1 MPRLGAATAGRR
13 AERSRH
19 QAEAIIRLQT
29 RTALTILTL
38 AQGVIA
44 LAGAGRA
51 YAQEPEPV
59 RLSGYVRV
67 AENDEVI
74 RAARLDITE
83 RGLIIGT
90 NRFGFYS
97 IELPPGRYSIR
108 VASLGYEPVTEVVDL
123 QETMSLDFALPL
135 RPVVV
140 SELTVTADREPPDL
154 DPESMDMSVIRL
166 DVPTLSELPL
176 ILGEADPVR
185 TLTLYP
191 GISTANDA
199 TTAINVRGGAGD
211 ENLIRLDDSEVFNP
225 AHAIGLF
232 STFNSDAVG
241 DVTLYKGGIPARY
254 GGRLSSVLEVHQRE
268 GNSREFEGAATIGL
282 LSSRLSLQGPLFDG
296 RGSWLVAGRRTYA
309 DLFLGL
315 SSDPSI
321 QESTAYFY
329 DLNAKANARYGATG
343 QVMLSGYAGRDRLRI
358 GETASAGW
366 GNVTGTLRWNHVFGS
381 VFSHLTLTYSDY
393 DYHLQSS
400 FDARAASLDAGIS
413 NLSLNIDESWDLS
426 PRDRLQFGAG
436 VRSYEIH
443 PGDINPGEGSAV
455 VPQKF
460 ESRKGLAPEAYV
472 EHETELGPLG
482 VRYGVRAS
490 GFLRRGEETV
500 YHYEGDA
507 PVVYRPEFGRYDR
520 GVVADSTRYGR
531 GETVVS
537 YWGLEPRLGLRLGLT
552 DVSSLKASY
561 SRTRQH
567 VRLVTNTNSPTPLDL
582 WDPVGPYV
590 EPQVADQFALGY
602 VTTLSRGL
610 YALSGEVY
618 YKRARHLI
626 DYVDGA
632 DIFITRHLE
641 TLLLEG
647 EGRGYGLEFLVRR
660 TRGRLTGWASYTLA
674 RSDQRT
680 PGLTPE
686 DPGINGG
693 AWYPSPYDRTHDF
706 ALTGLYRLN
715 EDWSLGANFIFATGV
730 PTTFPVARYRFA
742 SLILG
747 EYGPRNAERLPD
759 YHRLDV
765 SATRRWGRGELQF
778 GLFNVYNRFNAQAIA
793 FRQNRDSPLVTEAVE
808 TAVFGLVPSISY
820 RWNF

>member
-1 MPRLGAATAGRR
+1 MTVRIRRPGRSLGLSKGLRTRLPAPIIALVLPALATAAAGP
-13 AERSRH
+13 A
-19 QAEAIIRLQT
+19 QAQDIES
-29 RTALTILTL
+29 
-38 AQGVIA
+38 
-44 LAGAGRA
+44 
-51 YAQEPEPV
+51 V
-59 RLSGYVRV
+59 RLSGYVRS
-67 AENDEVI
+67 AANDEVV
-74 RAARLDITE
+74 RVARLEIVE
-83 RGLIIGT
+83 RDVSIPT

-97 IELPPGRYSIR
+97 IELAPGSYTIR
-108 VASLGYEPVTEVVDL
+108 VSALGYETVTSNLDL
-123 QETMSLDFALPL
+123 ETTTSLDFALPL
-135 RPVVV
+135 RPVAV
-140 SELTVTADREPPDL
+140 SELTVTTDREPPDL
-154 DPESMDMSVIRL
+154 DPGSVDMSIIRL
-166 DVPTLSELPL
+166 DVPAISELPVV
-176 ILGEADPVR
+176 LGEADPIR
-185 TLTLYP
+185 TMTLYP

-254 GGRLSSVLEVHQRE
+254 GGRLSSVLEIHQRE

-358 GETASAGW
+358 GNTASAGW
-366 GNVTGTLRWNHVFGS
+366 GNATGTLRWNHVFGS

-393 DYHLQSS
+393 DYHLQNS
-400 FDARAASLDAGIS
+400 FDARAASLDAGIR
-413 NLSLNIDESWDLS
+413 NLSLSIDESWDPS
-426 PRDRLQFGAG
+426 PRDRLQFGVG
-436 VRSYEIH
+436 IRSYEIQ
-443 PGDINPGEGSAV
+443 PGDISPGEGSAV
-455 VPQKF
+455 VLQEF
-460 ESRKGLAPEAYV
+460 ESRKGLAPEAYI
-472 EHETELGPLG
+472 EHETEIGPLG
-482 VRYGVRAS
+482 VRYGVRGS

-500 YHYEGDA
+500 YRYEGDA
-507 PVVYRPEFGRYDR
+507 PVVYRPEFGRYEQGAIR
-520 GVVADSTRYGR
+520 DSTRYGR
-531 GETVVS
+531 GETIAS
-537 YWGLEPRLGLRLGLT
+537 YWGLEPRLGLRLGLN
-552 DVSSLKASY
+552 DASSLKASY
-561 SRTRQH
+561 SRTRQYL
-567 VRLVTNTNSPTPLDL
+567 RLVTNTNSPTPLDL

-590 EPQVADQFALGY
+590 EPQVADQFAFGH

-610 YALSGEVY
+610 YALSTEVY
-618 YKRARHLI
+618 YKNARHLI

-632 DIFITRHLE
+632 DIFISRRLE

-647 EGRGYGLEFLVRR
+647 EGRGYGFEVLLRK

-674 RSDQRT
+674 RSEQRT

-706 ALTGLYRLN
+706 ALTGLYRLS
-715 EDWSLGANFIFATGV
+715 EDWSLGANFIFATGL

-742 SLILG
+742 SLTLG
-747 EYGPRNAERLPD
+747 EYGPRNAERLPP

-765 SATRRWGRGELQF
+765 SATKRWGRGELQF
-778 GLFNVYNRFNAQAIA
+778 GLFNVYNRFNAQALA
-793 FRQNRDSPLVTEAVE
+793 FRQNEDSPLVTEAVE

>member
-1 MPRLGAATAGRR
+1 M
-13 AERSRH
+13 
-19 QAEAIIRLQT
+19 
-29 RTALTILTL
+29 
-38 AQGVIA
+38 
-44 LAGAGRA
+44 
-51 YAQEPEPV
+51 

-108 VASLGYEPVTEVVDL
+108 VASLGYETVEQVVDL
-123 QETMSLDFALPL
+123 RETVTLDFALPL
-135 RPVVV
+135 RPVAV
-140 SELTVTADREPPDL
+140 SELTVTTDREPPDL
-154 DPESMDMSVIRL
+154 DPASVDMSVIRL
-166 DVPTLSELPL
+166 DMPTISELPVV
-176 ILGEADPVR
+176 LGEADPVR

-254 GGRLSSVLEVHQRE
+254 GGRLSSVLEIHQRE

-282 LSSRLSLQGPLFDG
+282 LSSRLSLQGPLPDG

-309 DLFLGL
+309 DLFLAL

-321 QESTAYFY
+321 RESTAYFY
-329 DLNAKANARYGATG
+329 DLNAKTNVRYGATG

-366 GNVTGTLRWNHVFGS
+366 GNATGTLRWNHVFGS

-400 FDARAASLDAGIS
+400 FDARAASFDAGIR

-426 PRDRLQFGAG
+426 ARDRLEFGAG

-443 PGDINPGEGSAV
+443 PGDISPGEGSAV
-455 VPQKF
+455 IPQEF
-460 ESRKGLAPEAYV
+460 ESRKGLAPEAYI
-472 EHETELGPLG
+472 EHETEIGPFGL
-482 VRYGVRAS
+482 RYGVRAS

-500 YHYEGDA
+500 YRYAGDA
-507 PVVYRPEFGRYDR
+507 PVVYRPEFGRYER
-520 GVVADSTRYGR
+520 GAVVDSTRYGR
-531 GETVVS
+531 GETITS

-552 DVSSLKASY
+552 DASSLKASY
-561 SRTRQH
+561 SRTRQYL
-567 VRLVTNTNSPTPLDL
+567 RLVTNTNSPTPLDL

-618 YKRARHLI
+618 YKDARHLI

-632 DIFITRHLE
+632 DIFITRRLE

-647 EGRGYGLEFLVRR
+647 SGRGYGLEFLVRR

-674 RSDQRT
+674 RSEQRT
-680 PGLTPE
+680 PGLTAE

-693 AWYPSPYDRTHDF
+693 EWYPSPYDRTHDF

-715 EDWSLGANFIFATGV
+715 DDWSLGANFIFATGV

-742 SLILG
+742 SLILA
-747 EYGPRNAERLPD
+747 EYGPRNAERLPN

-778 GLFNVYNRFNAQAIA
+778 GFFNVYNRFNAQAIA
-793 FRQNRDSPLVTEAVE
+793 FRQNRDSPLSTEAVE

-820 RWNF
+820 RWSF

>member
-1 MPRLGAATAGRR
+1 MLA
-13 AERSRH
+13 
-19 QAEAIIRLQT
+19 
-29 RTALTILTL
+29 L
-38 AQGVIA
+38 AQGAVA
-44 LAGAGRA
+44 VSGCATLR
-51 YAQEPEPV
+51 AQEPDPV

-74 RAARLDITE
+74 RAASLEITE
-83 RGLIIGT
+83 SGLTIGT

-108 VASLGYEPVTEVVDL
+108 VASIGYETVDRVVDL
-123 QETMSLDFALPL
+123 RETMSLDFALPI
-135 RPVVV
+135 RAIAV
-140 SELTVTADREPPDL
+140 SELTITTDREPPDL
-154 DPESMDMSVIRL
+154 DPASVDMSIIRL
-166 DVPTLSELPL
+166 DMPALSELPVV
-176 ILGEADPVR
+176 LGEADPVR

-254 GGRLSSVLEVHQRE
+254 GGRLSSVLDIHQRE

-296 RGSWLVAGRRTYA
+296 KGSWLFAGRRTYA

-321 QESTAYFY
+321 RESTAYFY
-329 DLNAKANARYGATG
+329 DLNAKTNVRYGATG
-343 QVMLSGYAGRDRLRI
+343 QVMLSGYAGRDRLKI

-381 VFSHLTLTYSDY
+381 VFSHVTLTYSDY

-400 FDARAASLDAGIS
+400 FDARAASLDAGIR
-413 NLSLNIDESWDLS
+413 NLSLSIDESWDLT
-426 PRDRLQFGAG
+426 PHDRLQFGIG
-436 VRSYEIH
+436 LRGYEIH
-443 PGDINPGEGSAV
+443 PGNISPGEGSAV
-455 VPQKF
+455 VPQEF
-460 ESRKGLAPEAYV
+460 ETRKGLAPEAYI
-472 EHETELGPLG
+472 EHETEIGRLGL
-482 VRYGVRAS
+482 RYGVRGS
-490 GFLRRGEETV
+490 GFLRFGEETV
-500 YHYEGDA
+500 YQYADDE
-507 PVVYRPEFGRYDR
+507 PVVYRPEFGRYER
-520 GVVADSTRYGR
+520 GVVTDSTRYGR
-531 GETVVS
+531 GETIVS
-537 YWGLEPRLGLRLGLT
+537 YRGLEPRLGLRFELG
-552 DVSSLKASY
+552 DASSLKASY
-561 SRTRQH
+561 SRTRQYL
-567 VRLVTNTNSPTPLDL
+567 RLVTNTNSPTPLDL

-590 EPQVADQFALGY
+590 EPHVADQFALGY
-602 VTTLSRGL
+602 VTTLGRGR
-610 YALSGEVY
+610 YALSSEVY
-618 YKRARHLI
+618 YKSTRNLV

-632 DIFITRHLE
+632 DIFITRRLE

-647 EGRGYGLEFLVRR
+647 EGRGYGVEFLVRK

-674 RSDQRT
+674 RSKQRT

-693 AWYPSPYDRTHDF
+693 EWYPSPYDRTHDF
-706 ALTGLYRLN
+706 ALTGLYRLG
-715 EDWSLGANFIFATGV
+715 EDWSVGVNFIFATGL

-742 SLILG
+742 SLILA
-747 EYGPRNAERLPD
+747 EYGPRNAERLPA

-778 GLFNVYNRFNAQAIA
+778 GFFNLYNRFNAQAIA
-793 FRQNRDSPLVTEAVE
+793 FRQKLDSPLVTEAVE

-820 RWNF
+820 RWHF

>member
-1 MPRLGAATAGRR
+1 MR
-13 AERSRH
+13 A
-19 QAEAIIRLQT
+19 
-29 RTALTILTL
+29 
-38 AQGVIA
+38 A
-44 LAGAGRA
+44 LAILSLTGAVAAVGA
-51 YAQEPEPV
+51 SGAHAQEPDAV

-74 RAARLDITE
+74 RAARLDIVE
-83 RGLIIGT
+83 RDLVIGT

-97 IELPPGRYSIR
+97 IELPPARYSVR
-108 VASLGYEPVTEVVDL
+108 VSSLGYETVTEVVDL
-123 QETMSLDFALPL
+123 NETTSLDFALPL
-135 RPVVV
+135 RPVIV

-154 DPESMDMSVIRL
+154 DPASVDMSVVRL
-166 DVPTLSELPL
+166 DVPSLSELPL
-176 ILGEADPVR
+176 VLGEADPVR

-191 GISTANDA
+191 GVSTANDA

-211 ENLIRLDDSEVFNP
+211 ENQIRLDDSEVFNP

-254 GGRLSSVLEVHQRE
+254 GGRLSSVLEIHQRE

-282 LSSRLSLQGPLFDG
+282 LSSRLSLQGPLLDG

-343 QVMLSGYAGRDRLRI
+343 QVMLSGYFGRDRLRI
-358 GETASAGW
+358 GAQASAAW
-366 GNVTGTLRWNHVFGS
+366 GNATGTLRWNHVFGP
-381 VFSHLTLTYSDY
+381 VFSHLTVTYSDY
-393 DYHLQSS
+393 EYHIQSS
-400 FDARAASLDAGIS
+400 FNARSASLDAAIRNFS
-413 NLSLNIDESWDLS
+413 VAVDESWDLS
-426 PRDRLQFGAG
+426 PSDRLEFGLG
-436 VRSYEIH
+436 LRSYEIQ
-443 PGDINPGEGSAV
+443 PANIAPGEGSAV
-455 VPQKF
+455 IATEF
-460 ESRKGLAPEAYV
+460 ESRKGLAPEAYL
-472 EHETELGPLG
+472 EHETEIGRLAL
-482 VRYGVRAS
+482 RYGLRAS
-490 GFLRRGEETV
+490 GFIRRGAATV
-500 YHYEGDA
+500 YDYENDA
-507 PVVYRPEFGRYDR
+507 PVVYRPALGRYEP
-520 GVVADSTRYGR
+520 GAIVDSTRYGN
-531 GETVVS
+531 GETIVS
-537 YWGLEPRLGLRLGLT
+537 YGGIEPRLGVRFGL
-552 DVSSLKASY
+552 DDASSLKASY
-561 SRTRQH
+561 SRTRQYL
-567 VRLVTNTNSPTPLDL
+567 RLVTNTNSPTPLDL

-590 EPQVADQFALGY
+590 KPHVADQFALGY
-602 VTTLSRGL
+602 VTALAGGL

-632 DIFITRHLE
+632 DIYFSRRLE
-641 TLLLEG
+641 TLLLPG
-647 EGRGYGLEFLVRR
+647 EGRGYGAEFLLRK

-680 PGLTPE
+680 PGLTAA
-686 DPGINGG
+686 DPGVNGG

-706 ALTGLYRLN
+706 ALTGLYRFG
-715 EDWSLGANFIFATGV
+715 EDWSLGANFVFATGL
-730 PTTFPVARYRFA
+730 PTTYPVARYEFA
-742 SLILG
+742 GLILG
-747 EYGPRNAERLPD
+747 EYGPRNARRLPD

-793 FRQNRDSPLVTEAVE
+793 FRQNRDSRTVTEAVE

-820 RWNF
+820 RWRF

>member
-1 MPRLGAATAGRR
+1 MAA
-13 AERSRH
+13 
-19 QAEAIIRLQT
+19 
-29 RTALTILTL
+29 
-38 AQGVIA
+38 
-44 LAGAGRA
+44 AGAGGA
-51 YAQEPEPV
+51 AAQEAEPV

-74 RAARLDITE
+74 RAARLDIEE

-97 IELPPGRYSIR
+97 VELPPGRYSIR
-108 VASLGYEPVTEVVDL
+108 VTSLGYETVTEVVDL
-123 QETMSLDFALPL
+123 RETTSLDFSLPL
-135 RPVVV
+135 RPVIVT
-140 SELTVTADREPPDL
+140 ELTVTADREPPDL
-154 DPESMDMSVIRL
+154 DPASLDMSVVRL
-166 DVPTLSELPL
+166 DVPSLSELPL
-176 ILGEADPVR
+176 VLGEADPVR

-211 ENLIRLDDSEVFNP
+211 ENQIRLDDSEVFNP

-254 GGRLSSVLEVHQRE
+254 GGRLSSVLEIHQRE

-321 QESTAYFY
+321 QESAAYFY

-343 QVMLSGYAGRDRLRI
+343 QVMLSGYFGRDRLRI
-358 GETASAGW
+358 GTQASAGW
-366 GNVTGTLRWNHVFGS
+366 GNATGTLRWNHVFGP
-381 VFSHLTLTYSDY
+381 VFSHLTVTYSDY
-393 DYHLQSS
+393 EYHLQNN
-400 FDARAASLDAGIS
+400 FNAQAASLDAGIRNFS
-413 NLSLNIDESWDLS
+413 VTIDESWDVGPS
-426 PRDRLQFGAG
+426 DRLEFGLG
-436 VRSYEIH
+436 LRSYEIQ
-443 PGDINPGEGSAV
+443 PANIAPGEGSAV
-455 VPQKF
+455 IATEF
-460 ESRKGLAPEAYV
+460 ESRRGLSPEAYI
-472 EHETELGPLG
+472 EHETEIGRLGL
-482 VRYGVRAS
+482 RYGLRAA
-490 GFLRRGEETV
+490 GFIRRGAATV
-500 YHYEGDA
+500 YDYENGA
-507 PVVYRPEFGRYDR
+507 PVVYRPALGRYEP
-520 GVVADSTRYGR
+520 GAVVDSTRYGD
-531 GETVVS
+531 GETIIS
-537 YWGLEPRLGLRLGLT
+537 YGGLEPRLGLRFGLS
-552 DVSSLKASY
+552 DASSLKASY
-561 SRTRQH
+561 SRTRQYL
-567 VRLVTNTNSPTPLDL
+567 RLVTNTNSPTPLDL

-590 EPQVADQFALGY
+590 KPHVADQFALGY
-602 VTTLSRGL
+602 VSTLAGGR

-632 DIFITRHLE
+632 DIYFSRRLE
-641 TLLLEG
+641 TLLLPG
-647 EGRGYGLEFLVRR
+647 DGRGYGVEFLLRK

-680 PGLTPE
+680 PGLTAA
-686 DPGINGG
+686 DPGVNGG
-693 AWYPSPYDRTHDF
+693 DWYPSPYDRTHDF
-706 ALTGLYRLN
+706 ALTGLYRLG
-715 EDWSLGANFIFATGV
+715 EDWSLGANFVFATGL
-730 PTTFPVARYRFA
+730 PTTYPVARYEFA
-742 SLILG
+742 GLILG
-747 EYGPRNAERLPD
+747 EFGPRNARRLPA

-793 FRQNRDSPLVTEAVE
+793 FRQNRDSRTVTEAVE

-820 RWNF
+820 RRNF